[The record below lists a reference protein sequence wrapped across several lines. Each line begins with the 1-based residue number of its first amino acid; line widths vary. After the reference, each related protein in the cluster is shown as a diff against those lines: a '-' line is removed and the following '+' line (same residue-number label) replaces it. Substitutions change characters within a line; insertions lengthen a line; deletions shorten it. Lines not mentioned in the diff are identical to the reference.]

1 MAIPKQRWQVWNGMD
16 GLVNQVLTYTT
27 TGLHAGYADI
37 RYGAMA
43 PRSAAEAFVQHDSE
57 SDSADH
63 PEIRFAISMNEY
75 PWVLANSLLTLGR
88 EPKPDNGY
96 NNRPRMQEIM
106 VSKFQDGS
114 CRIYIYITKEPGFT
128 THSMMHCDNLKIDIL
143 RLHKWNHQ

>member
-1 MAIPKQRWQVWNGMD
+1 MD
-16 GLVNQVLTYTT
+16 GWINQILTYASVD
-27 TGLHAGYADI
+27 LHTGYADV

-57 SDSADH
+57 SDSVDY

-88 EPKPDNGY
+88 EPKPDKGY
-96 NNRPRMQEIM
+96 SNRPRMQEIM
-106 VSKFQDGS
+106 VSKYMIDTWIMQDV
-114 CRIYIYITKEPGFT
+114 YNQFP
-128 THSMMHCDNLKIDIL
+128 THSMIHCDNLKIDIL

>member
-1 MAIPKQRWQVWNGMD
+1 
-16 GLVNQVLTYTT
+16 
-27 TGLHAGYADI
+27 
-37 RYGAMA
+37 MA

-57 SDSADH
+57 SDSADQ

-106 VSKFQDGS
+106 VSKFHDG
-114 CRIYIYITKEPGFT
+114 CMDHAGCIYLTKGLGFT

-143 RLHKWNHQ
+143 KLHKWNHQ